1 MSAGDERAPVTR
13 DRNSHTYSAGAQMF
27 ANRLQKNLRTL
38 ARWLKR
44 EHISCYRLY
53 DADIP
58 EYAVA
63 VDVYEGERRWVH
75 VQEYAAPR
83 GVDAGRAQARLSEA
97 VGVIRDLLEIPA
109 EQLFLKVRRQ
119 QKGKAQYQ
127 KLGAHGEFHIVEEG
141 GNRFLVNFSDYLD
154 TGLFLDHRITRA
166 VLAELA
172 GGRHF
177 LNLFAYTASASVYAA
192 RGGAVSTTSVDLS
205 RTYLDWARRNLE
217 LNGCGGRQHRLVQAN
232 TLEWLEQAAGR
243 HRFGLI
249 FLDPPSFSTSKRMQ
263 GTFDV
268 QRDHVRLIKATARL
282 LEPDGLLVFSNNRRR
297 FSMDRAA
304 LPELFIEDI
313 SRATLPRDF
322 ERNPRIHNCWRIR
335 WPAAA
340 S

>member
-1 MSAGDERAPVTR
+1 VSNDPTPDSRSG
-13 DRNSHTYSAGAQMF
+13 GAQML
-27 ANRLQKNLRTL
+27 ANRLHKNLRQL

-44 EHISCYRLY
+44 EQISCYRLY

-58 EYAVA
+58 EYALA

-75 VQEYAAPR
+75 VQEYAAPKR
-83 GVDAGRAQARLSEA
+83 IDPGKAQARLREA
-97 VGVIRDLLEIPA
+97 VEVVRELLEVPA
-109 EQLFLKVRRQ
+109 QQLFLKVRRQ

-127 KLGAHGEFHIVEEG
+127 KLGAHGEFHIVAEG

-166 VLAELA
+166 MLAGLA

-177 LNLFAYTASASVYAA
+177 LNLFAYTGSASVYAA
-192 RGGAVSTTSVDLS
+192 RGGAASTTSVDLS

-217 LNGCGGRQHRLVQAN
+217 LNGFSGREHRLVQAN
-232 TLEWLEQAAGR
+232 CVEWLEQAAGR
-243 HRFGLI
+243 RRFGLI

-268 QRDHVRLIKATARL
+268 QRDHVRLIRATARL
-282 LEPDGLLVFSNNRRR
+282 LEPDGVLVFSNNRRR
-297 FSMDRAA
+297 FDMDRAA
-304 LPELFIEDI
+304 LQELVVEDI

-322 ERNPRIHNCWRIR
+322 ERNPRIHNCWKIR
-335 WPAAA
+335 WPGATP
-340 S
+340 